1 MKLIEALAIL
11 RNQSAGDRQ
20 FHVVLA
26 CSYTPLH
33 LLTFLKAHLRR
44 RLPERLV
51 EIRAGL
57 YGDLAGTLRM
67 AGHEPADAVVLA
79 LEWPDLDPRLGI
91 RQLGGWDPEKL
102 PELQE
107 EAQRRLAQLKALAAD
122 LARRTPVVVSL
133 PGLPL
138 PPVAFQ
144 SGRQQSPLEAEL
156 NRLLAQ
162 FSAELVAEAGILVL
176 NPQALDRVSPPAG
189 RHDVKAELASGF
201 PYELAHADA
210 LAGLLAELV
219 VPPVPKKGLIT
230 DLDDTL
236 WRGILGDEG
245 VSGVAWDL
253 EHHAQIHGY
262 YQQILQSLAR
272 TGVLLGVASKNDPAI
287 VAQALARPDL
297 LVRGDD
303 LFPLDVGWGPKSE
316 AVGRILQAWNIGA
329 DSVVFIDD
337 SPMEIEEVRR
347 AHPAM
352 ECILFEPRNA
362 QAVYQLG
369 CRLRN
374 LFGKSELRPE
384 DRIRAQSLRANRE
397 LKEAAGDPADMES
410 FLRDADAHLTL
421 SWLRPPME
429 PRILELINKTNQFNI
444 NGCRYG
450 DAEWRAFT
458 ERPETAVLLAEY
470 RDKYGP
476 LGKIAVLAGGS
487 QGKRFVIHTWV
498 MSCRAFSRRIEHRML
513 REVFDR
519 HGAAEVE
526 IAFQA
531 TERNGPAAGF
541 FAALLRA
548 PLPAGH
554 LVLSR
559 EQFTSSCPV
568 LYHAREDHMPSAE
581 TIAKE

>member
-11 RNQSAGDRQ
+11 QNQSAGDRP
-20 FHVVLA
+20 FHAVLA

-33 LLTFLKAHLRR
+33 LLTFLNAHLRQ
-44 RLPERLV
+44 RLPERCV
-51 EIRAGL
+51 KTRVGL
-57 YGDLAGTLRM
+57 YGDLTGTLRM
-67 AGHEPADAVVLA
+67 AGQGPADAVVLA

-91 RQLGGWDPEKL
+91 RQLGGWDPERL
-102 PELQE
+102 PELAE
-107 EAQRRLAQLKALAAD
+107 EAQRRLAQLKALTAD

-133 PGLPL
+133 PGLAL
-138 PPVAFQ
+138 PPAAFQ
-144 SGRQQSPLEAEL
+144 PGRQQSLLEAEL
-156 NRLLAQ
+156 DRLLAQ
-162 FSAELVAEAGILVL
+162 FSAELVTEAGVLVL
-176 NPQALDRVSPPAG
+176 NPRALDRVSPRGG
-189 RHDVKAELASGF
+189 RHDVKSELASGF
-201 PYELAHADA
+201 PYDLAHADA
-210 LAGLLAELV
+210 LAGLLAELL
-219 VPPVPKKGLIT
+219 VPPAPKKGLIT

-236 WRGILGDEG
+236 WHGILGDEG

-262 YQQILQSLAR
+262 YQQILRSLAR
-272 TGVLLGVASKNDPAI
+272 SGVLVGVVSKNDPAI

-303 LFPLDVGWGPKSE
+303 LFPLDVSWGPKSE
-316 AVGRILQAWNIGA
+316 AVARILKAWNIGA

-352 ECILFEPRNA
+352 ECILFPKEDVA
-362 QAVYQLG
+362 AVYELG
-369 CRLRN
+369 YRLRN

-384 DRIRAQSLRANRE
+384 DRIRAQSLRANQE
-397 LKEAAGDPADMES
+397 LEQAGGAAADMES
-410 FLRDADAHLTL
+410 FLRDAGARLTL

-444 NGCRYG
+444 NGRRYG
-450 DAEWRAFT
+450 EAEWRAFT
-458 ERPETAVLLAEY
+458 ERPETEVLLAEY

-476 LGKIAVLAGGS
+476 LGKIAVLAGTRRE
-487 QGKRFVIHTWV
+487 QRFVIVTWV
-498 MSCRAFSRRIEHRML
+498 MSCRAFSRRIEHHML

-519 HGAAEVE
+519 HGAAEME

-531 TERNGPAAGF
+531 TERNGPAAEF
-541 FAALLRA
+541 FIALLQT
-548 PLPAGH
+548 PLPAGK

-559 EQFTSSCPV
+559 EQFTANCPM
-568 LYHAREDHMPSAE
+568 LYHAREDHMQSAE
-581 TIAKE
+581 TIAAE